1 MPFGSRRFFTGRTF
15 NPEVTTITFNSPQG
29 VGSSQPKFFTS
40 ASVSGDTAGNT
51 VKGNGTYT
59 ALNGGTADLEG
70 GMTGGA
76 NNAIVVPLTE
86 GRSYTIRLRKTL
98 LNTLS
103 GGGHPS
109 ASYPFQVFAPKLS
122 TTNADSDPVNVVSQ
136 TPFIQFRYDR
146 VANSSGATA
155 FQTNSQ
161 FFQLTNHDRSSD
173 VMASNSAPFQHIFQ
187 FSTVD
192 SGTGADKAM
201 DNDTLTLS
209 QNFVVAS
216 GDNDTA
222 AGGTGFT
229 AKGLVLSYEI
239 DNSGSGHNGNVVIE
253 LFQS

>member
-103 GGGHPS
+103 G
-109 ASYPFQVFAPKLS
+109 
-122 TTNADSDPVNVVSQ
+122 
-136 TPFIQFRYDR
+136 
-146 VANSSGATA
+146 
-155 FQTNSQ
+155 
-161 FFQLTNHDRSSD
+161 
-173 VMASNSAPFQHIFQ
+173 
-187 FSTVD
+187 
-192 SGTGADKAM
+192 
-201 DNDTLTLS
+201 
-209 QNFVVAS
+209 
-216 GDNDTA
+216 
-222 AGGTGFT
+222 
-229 AKGLVLSYEI
+229 
-239 DNSGSGHNGNVVIE
+239 
-253 LFQS
+253 